1 MPKGFIQFHQ
11 ANVISKVSG
20 ELFPKYLQL
29 FDVTLQTDASFT
41 THQYR
46 AKFWGML
53 YIFSAHESHD
63 AAARK
68 MLLLLMMMMA
78 MAVVVIVEM
87 W

>member
-1 MPKGFIQFHQ
+1 MLY
-11 ANVISKVSG
+11 
-20 ELFPKYLQL
+20 ELFPKYQQL

-46 AKFWGML
+46 AKLWGML
-53 YIFSAHESHD
+53 YIFSAHKSHD

-68 MLLLLMMMMA
+68 MLLMMA
-78 MAVVVIVEM
+78 MVMVVIVEM